1 MATDATIDYKTE
13 QAVLGAIINDPTGSK
28 AVIESLEV
36 TDFGDRR
43 HQAIFSTIKRLYLT
57 YLEKGGKDIF
67 SFDNAV
73 LLAELKA
80 DRIDEEAGG
89 LEYIYDLSM
98 TAVGNDQINKHVGI
112 LKNLSLVRNLFEKV
126 DSLKRNFL
134 NRYL

>member
-43 HQAIFSTIKRLYLT
+43 NQAIFSTIKRLYLT

-89 LEYIYDLSM
+89 LE
-98 TAVGNDQINKHVGI
+98 
-112 LKNLSLVRNLFEKV
+112 
-126 DSLKRNFL
+126 
-134 NRYL
+134 